1 MLVTN
6 QSIKKTLSVPQTFIM
21 DDMVKETTD
30 SEQQDHHTVTTS
42 FTDDTLADC
51 LDLDGDLDY
60 DDADDDDDA
69 SAITVPDIA
78 YSRDI
83 FLPRGPPPER
93 DTKVKFHSVEV
104 REYPI
109 IPGDHPSCH
118 LGPPL
123 TIGWEHN
130 KSSTKIT
137 PMDDFESLR
146 VRQRCRNTQELMI
159 SSLERRNML
168 KKLGFSKREIGK
180 ASTQASKV
188 RNQRNTTTQREK
200 KMATL
205 RQWKGRTLEW
215 MSCRKITTEA
225 TACESSPLRH
235 SIA

>member
-1 MLVTN
+1 
-6 QSIKKTLSVPQTFIM
+6 M

-30 SEQQDHHTVTTS
+30 SEQQDHHTVKTS

-51 LDLDGDLDY
+51 LDLDDDLAYGD
-60 DDADDDDDA
+60 DDHDDDDDDDA
-69 SAITVPDIA
+69 SAITVPDIT

-109 IPGDHPSCH
+109 IPGDHPSCR

-130 KSSTKIT
+130 KSSCKIS
-137 PMDDFESLR
+137 PMDDFENLR
-146 VRQRCRNTQELMI
+146 GRQRCRNTQELMI
-159 SSLERRNML
+159 SSFERRNIL

-200 KMATL
+200 KMATF
-205 RQWKGRTLEW
+205 RQWKGRTLGW
-215 MSCRKITTEA
+215 MSCRKIPTEA
-225 TACESSPLRH
+225 TAFESPLRH
-235 SIA
+235 SVA

>member
-1 MLVTN
+1 MLFAN
-6 QSIKKTLSVPQTFIM
+6 HSIKNTLSLPQAFIV
-21 DDMVKETTD
+21 DSMVKETTD

-51 LDLDGDLDY
+51 LDLDDDLDY
-60 DDADDDDDA
+60 DDNDDDDA
-69 SAITVPDIA
+69 SAITVPGVA

-123 TIGWEHN
+123 TIGWKHN
-130 KSSTKIT
+130 ISSSRIT
-137 PMDDFESLR
+137 PLEDFENLR
-146 VRQRCRNTQELMI
+146 IRQRCRHPQELMI
-159 SSLERRNML
+159 SSFERRNML

-200 KMATL
+200 KMATF
-205 RQWKGRTLEW
+205 REWKGRTLEW
-215 MSCRKITTEA
+215 MSCRKITTE
-225 TACESSPLRH
+225 TTSCESPLRH